1 MADKQ
6 ANNEDHSGAA
16 TLLFPFAVPAD
27 PWIHAGI
34 DRDAASSKC
43 QLNTSMLDISNINI
57 YMPRFIYFMNR
68 ARKMRL

>member
-27 PWIHAGI
+27 PWIHVGI

-43 QLNTSMLDISNINI
+43 QLNTSMLDISLLYI
-57 YMPRFIYFMNR
+57 YLY
-68 ARKMRL
+68 A